1 MVNVKTGSLTSRV
14 NAGITGRWSG
24 FYANPIGSGKV
35 TRETAPLSSNAP
47 ARVQHPKLNTSPW
60 PTSFAQKRKPMKTS
74 ASKKVSH
81 G

>member
-1 MVNVKTGSLTSRV
+1 MANVKTSMLVSRV
-14 NAGITGRWSG
+14 SAGSMGRWSG

-47 ARVQHPKLNTSPW
+47 ARVQHPKLNTTSW
-60 PTSFAQKRKPMKTS
+60 SASFAQKRKPMKTS